1 MGNGANVFLQV
12 FQGVKSIFAKSQI
25 ARHRSKYIVSLLM
38 MFSVLS
44 LSLSFASVVTPFT
57 AQYYVIKAIHFSA
70 FLFVAMLILIAGKD
84 LSRYHLEKV
93 SLICILIFPGLLGP
107 IPADSPPW
115 FTVLSYAPQLFLTIS
130 LFRRLRSIQA
140 FGEGSALDLAR
151 YLIYGIVIATVS
163 FFIANRF
170 HFPLGQLIK
179 ATTHESPLS
188 ILNAL
193 NYQMSTSAAI
203 EEPIFRGFLLGY
215 LLHDRG
221 WKPSIA
227 VLGQTLIFWVPH
239 IYKFEDPF
247 LFWVA
252 VPLGGIILG
261 WVTLRTKNIA
271 SGMFAHA
278 IYNTAIGILWMHW

>member
-1 MGNGANVFLQV
+1 
-12 FQGVKSIFAKSQI
+12 
-25 ARHRSKYIVSLLM
+25 

-44 LSLSFASVVTPFT
+44 LALSYASVVTPFT
-57 AQYYVIKAIHFSA
+57 APYYVIKAIHFSA

-93 SLICILIFPGLLGP
+93 SLICILIFPGLLSP

-115 FTVLSYAPQLFLTIS
+115 FTVLSYAPQLLLTIF

-140 FGEGSALDLAR
+140 FGKGSVLDLAR
-151 YLIYGIVIATVS
+151 YLIYGIVIAIVS

-170 HFPLGQLIK
+170 HFPLEQLIE
-179 ATTHESPLS
+179 AASHENPLS

-193 NYQMSTSAAI
+193 IYQMSTSAAI

-227 VLGQTLIFWVPH
+227 VLGQTLIFWAPH

-261 WVTLRTKNIA
+261 WVTLRTKNIT

-278 IYNTAIGILWMHW
+278 IYNTAIGIMWMHW

>member
-1 MGNGANVFLQV
+1 
-12 FQGVKSIFAKSQI
+12 
-25 ARHRSKYIVSLLM
+25 

-44 LSLSFASVVTPFT
+44 LALSFASVVTPFT
-57 AQYYVIKAIHFSA
+57 AQYYVIKAIHISA

-107 IPADSPPW
+107 IPTDSPPW
-115 FTVLSYAPQLFLTIS
+115 FTVLSYAPQLLLTIF

-140 FGEGSALDLAR
+140 FGEGRVLDLAR

-170 HFPLGQLIK
+170 RFPWEQLME

-188 ILNAL
+188 ILNTL
-193 NYQMSTSAAI
+193 IYQMSTSAAI

-227 VLGQTLIFWVPH
+227 VLGQTLIFWAPH